1 MSNRLDV
8 VVLLGAARRRGG
20 GRRRRKVC
28 ARVCVCVPLLPRR
41 RGVCVWRN
49 SADAICINEPP
60 PDNGARSMN
69 YVPRTRTKREIAFDS
84 SLARPARPTLPP
96 PCLGWPAH
104 QRGGVVAAFRA
115 AMAGKPSFLSRFG
128 SGF

>member
-1 MSNRLDV
+1 M
-8 VVLLGAARRRGG
+8 
-20 GRRRRKVC
+20 
-28 ARVCVCVPLLPRR
+28 
-41 RGVCVWRN
+41 CVWRN